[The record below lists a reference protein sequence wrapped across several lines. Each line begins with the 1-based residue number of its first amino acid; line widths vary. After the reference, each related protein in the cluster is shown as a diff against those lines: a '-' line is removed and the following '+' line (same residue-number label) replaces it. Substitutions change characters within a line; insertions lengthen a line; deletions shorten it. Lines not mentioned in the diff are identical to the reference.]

1 MPGLSTGA
9 DPASPSPLSAHQAVA
24 ATVEFGELH
33 SNAQRVIWTRSDPRD
48 GRFRVQEWT
57 TEGRRTLTP
66 EGFSVRSRVYEY
78 GGSALCLGEDGLAF
92 VNEDDQQLY
101 WQGFSEPRC
110 HPLTDH
116 PDRRYGGLAYDHR
129 RDRIIAVEE
138 RPGNPKT
145 RHRLVAVGRDRVL
158 RILSEGADFY
168 ASPAISDDGQQ
179 LAWVEWDR
187 PHQPW
192 TASRLRHVSLAD
204 DGLPG
209 TALAG
214 LDTPGHSTQQPR
226 FDRQG
231 RLLCLFDGSG
241 HWRPWR
247 FEHGHWRCLPG
258 READHTPSP
267 WLLGSRHYDT
277 LPDGSPVV
285 AWWRDGRGHLSVTKE
300 TVAPAAMPS
309 GYQHFLA
316 ISAGPLGVFCLAAGP
331 RRGTALLHLNAG
343 EGGVS
348 TLDSAPLPLEA
359 TTVSPRIRRPP
370 SFAAKAASHSGFVV
384 PFVGRGPGGAPLG
397 SESLGASVVSE
408 PEAWRFA
415 SAGQTTCH
423 GFYYPPCPGDC
434 TPPPLLVTVHGGPT
448 SASFPLFNPAIQ
460 FWTQR
465 GFAVLDLN
473 YRGSVGFGRAYRQS
487 LAGQW
492 GVSDVD
498 DVLYAVKALIRE
510 RLADPRRLFLR
521 GQSAGGFTVLNTL
534 ARAPTTFRAATSLYG
549 VSDPLRLRRQTHK
562 FEADYIDWLIGDP
575 ERNASRY
582 QARSPLANASRLRT
596 PTLFFQGLRDAVVL
610 PEQTEAMVAALH
622 ANGVPVECVRFA
634 DEQHGFRSPRNRAL
648 VLERELAFYRHHDAI
663 GRESGQ

>member
-1 MPGLSTGA
+1 MPGSSTGA
-9 DPASPSPLSAHQAVA
+9 DPARLSPLSARQAVA
-24 ATVEFGELH
+24 STVEFGELH

-57 TEGRRTLTP
+57 AAGRRTLTQD
-66 EGFSVRSRVYEY
+66 GFSVRSRVYEY
-78 GGSALCLGEDGLAF
+78 GGSALCLGTDGLAF

-101 WQGFSEPRC
+101 WQGFSQSRC

-116 PDRRYGGLAYDHR
+116 PDRRYGGLAYDHQ

-138 RPGNPKT
+138 RPENQQT
-145 RHRLVAVGRDRVL
+145 RHRLVAVGRDRTL
-158 RILSEGADFY
+158 RVLSEDADFY

-192 TASRLRHVSLAD
+192 TASRLRHVKLTD
-204 DGLPG
+204 HGLPG
-209 TALAG
+209 TALPG
-214 LDTPGHSTQQPR
+214 LDKPEHSAQQPR

-247 FEHGHWRCLPG
+247 FGHGQWQCLPG

-285 AWWRDGRGHLSVTKE
+285 AWWRDGRGHLSVAGD
-300 TVAPAAMPS
+300 TVPPAAMPS
-309 GYQHFLA
+309 DYQHFLA

-331 RRGTALLHLNAG
+331 RRGTTLLHLSAK
-343 EGGVS
+343 EGGDLS
-348 TLDSAPLPLEA
+348 ILDAAPLPLEA
-359 TTVSPRIRRPP
+359 GT
-370 SFAAKAASHSGFVV
+370 
-384 PFVGRGPGGAPLG
+384 
-397 SESLGASVVSE
+397 VSE
-408 PEAWRFA
+408 PQPLTFT
-415 SAGQTTCH
+415 SADDTHRH

-487 LAGQW
+487 LEGQW

-498 DVLYAVKALIRE
+498 DVLYAVQTLIRE

-534 ARAPTTFRAATSLYG
+534 ARAPATFRAAASLYG

-575 ERNASRY
+575 ERDADRY
-582 QARSPLANASRLRT
+582 QARSPLANAARLRT

-634 DEQHGFRSPRNRAL
+634 EEQHGFRLPRNRAL
-648 VLERELAFYRHHDAI
+648 VLERELAFYRRHAPI
-663 GRESGQ
+663 GQESGQ